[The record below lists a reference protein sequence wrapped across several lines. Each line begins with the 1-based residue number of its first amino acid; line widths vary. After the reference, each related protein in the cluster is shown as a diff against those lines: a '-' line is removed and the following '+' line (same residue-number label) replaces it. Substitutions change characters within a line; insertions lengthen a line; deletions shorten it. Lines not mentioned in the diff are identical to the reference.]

1 MDDQTMADKLCT
13 ASACGHLDK
22 VLFLLQSGADV
33 SGINKYGRTALQV
46 VKLSCPDLVKVLL
59 NKGANPDL
67 RDPVL
72 GLTVT
77 HDAAREGFDD
87 TVSVLL
93 QHGANP
99 NLLDDRGNLPL
110 HLAAK
115 EGNLEVVRLL
125 LGFTENPSATNA
137 QGRTARQLAQDH
149 GKTQTAELIDEYLN
163 NAPRHFITG
172 RHSCSPCSHVRQL
185 VNNTL

>member
-1 MDDQTMADKLCT
+1 METPAALALVRSLHIFSDCCKHDCPNI
-13 ASACGHLDK
+13 
-22 VLFLLQSGADV
+22 FP
-33 SGINKYGRTALQV
+33 IFLQV

-87 TVSVLL
+87 TVGVLL
-93 QHGANP
+93 QLGANP

-163 NAPRHFITG
+163 NARKSILLLT
-172 RHSCSPCSHVRQL
+172 
-185 VNNTL
+185 N